1 MPLSDNFQEFIRG
14 WTSKAERIV
23 LHNHD
28 IATYFDKFFTFF
40 VIYNRLYVEA
50 TYQMWRDRTINPPNA
65 DDRFP
70 DSDAAKDYVARFLH
84 APTMMRAL
92 ESEPRS
98 RAAISDM
105 ERDEGYFFILSRGPE
120 AEGDR
125 DADLALL
132 RRLRS
137 NRPRERARAVLE
149 FIYGIRCN
157 TFHGSKNFDRVQLD
171 VLKPCIEV
179 MAHLNGLLLEKL
191 KQPDE
196 AMA

>member
-14 WTSKAERIV
+14 WTSKAERIL
-23 LHNHD
+23 LHDHD
-28 IATYFDKFFTFF
+28 IATYFDKFFTLF
-40 VIYNRLYVEA
+40 VIYNRLYAEA
-50 TYQMWRDRTINPPNA
+50 TYQMWRDRTINPRND

-70 DSDAAKDYVARFLH
+70 DSDAAKDYVARFLR
-84 APTMMRAL
+84 APTMLRSL

-105 ERDEGYFFILSRGPE
+105 ERILDEGYFFILLRGPE

-125 DADLALL
+125 DADLELL

-137 NRPRERARAVLE
+137 HRPRERARAVLE
-149 FIYGIRCN
+149 FIHAIRCN

-179 MAHLNGLLLEKL
+179 MAHLNRLLLEKL
-191 KQPDE
+191 TQPD
-196 AMA
+196 A